1 MRKLM
6 TLLLALAI
14 LASFAVPA
22 FAYAGSDAVTTLGN
36 SVNVPVYFNIQKNI
50 PEFDPNTKDNIA
62 VYRVIVAWD
71 GTAGNYVT
79 AGSWK
84 WDAEKLGYFVDD
96 SADALADSNALVEV
110 TVTNASNKTIQFDSV
125 YQSELAEGKAVS
137 KATGTKVAVVDPAA
151 EGGII
156 WSPFDGHT
164 MTNHSLGTL
173 ASQIA
178 DKETSSTIDKCPNET
193 YKVEVALTEDG
204 KTSIADSTNALV
216 GNIVVTIHDV
226 VAG

>member
-36 SVNVPVYFNIQKNI
+36 SVNVPVYFNIQKHT
-50 PEFDPNTKDNIA
+50 PDFDPATKDNIA
-62 VYRVIVAWD
+62 VYRVIVAWN
-71 GTAGNYVT
+71 GTAGSYVT

-84 WDAEKLGYFVDD
+84 WDAEKLGYFVEN
-96 SADALADSNALVEV
+96 SEDALDDSNALVEV
-110 TVTNASNKTIQFDSV
+110 TVTNASNKAIQFDSV

-137 KATGTKVAVVDPAA
+137 KATETKVKKLEFGEIRWTPYT
-151 EGGII
+151 G
-156 WSPFDGHT
+156 
-164 MTNHSLGTL
+164 HSLINQDLNTL
-173 ASQIA
+173 ATQITA
-178 DKETSSTIDKCPNET
+178 KETSSTIDQCPNET
-193 YKVEVALTEDG
+193 YKVEVALTDDG
-204 KTSIADSTNALV
+204 KTSIADGTDALV

>member
-22 FAYAGSDAVTTLGN
+22 FAYTGSEAVTTLGN
-36 SVNVPVYFNIQKNI
+36 SVNVPVYFNIQKNT
-50 PEFDPNTKDNIA
+50 PDFDPNTKDNIA
-62 VYRVIVAWD
+62 VYRVIVAWN

-84 WDAEKLGYFVDD
+84 WDAEKLGYFVDE
-96 SADALADSNALVEV
+96 SAASVDTNALVEV
-110 TVTNASNKTIQFDSV
+110 TVTNASNKNIQFDSV

-137 KATGTKVAVVDPAA
+137 KATETKVKVLDPSV
-151 EGGII
+151 EGGIR
-156 WSPFDGHT
+156 WPSYNG
-164 MTNHSLGTL
+164 HSLLNNNLNTL
-173 ASQIA
+173 AQQITA
-178 DKETSSTIDKCPNET
+178 KETRSTIDQCPNET

-204 KTSIADSTNALV
+204 KTSIGDGENALV